1 MKGASMRIMMFVAV
15 AAALSACG
23 KSDQEREQPSPGV
36 TPAAVIFDG
45 ADYADEA
52 AKIAH
57 GKRLARVLDCTGCH
71 GENLQGKNVTA
82 EDPDYGDMWA
92 PNLTLK
98 LTEYSDPD
106 IARLLRAGTPKD
118 GRELW
123 FMPAESYQFLTEAD
137 MAAIIAFMRTFKP
150 AGKQVPPIRKGEGF
164 LKEVKEG
171 GFSNAAAQTIR
182 YRDNPPPDMGPQH
195 ERGRVLARIVCT
207 GCHNSQLE
215 GYTGFTPNLDIAG
228 TYNAAELETLL
239 ATGKGKSKPNLGLMS
254 SVARFAFSQMTPAE
268 RKAIAGYVLARAN
281 RPQPPQQPPQ

>member
-1 MKGASMRIMMFVAV
+1 MRIAV
-15 AAALSACG
+15 LLAATAALCSCG
-23 KSDQEREQPSPGV
+23 KSDKESEQPAA
-36 TPAAVIFDG
+36 PATEAAIIFDG
-45 ADYADEA
+45 ADYADAA
-52 AKIAH
+52 AKVAH

-71 GENLQGKNVTA
+71 GDNLQGRNVTA
-82 EDPDYGDMWA
+82 EDGPEYGDMWA

-98 LTEYSDPD
+98 LTEYSDSD
-106 IARLLRAGTPKD
+106 IAKLLRAGTPKD

-123 FMPAESYQFLTEAD
+123 FMPAESYQFLSAAD
-137 MAAIIAFMRTFKP
+137 LAAIIAFMRTFKP

-207 GCHNSQLE
+207 GCHNAALD
-215 GYTGFTPNLDIAG
+215 GYTGFTPDLDIAG

-239 ATGKGKSKPNLGLMS
+239 ATGKGKSRPNLGLMS
-254 SVARFAFSQMTPAE
+254 SVARYAFSHMTPAE
-268 RKAIAGYVLARAN
+268 RKAISGYVLARAN
-281 RPQPPQQPPQ
+281 RPQPPQ